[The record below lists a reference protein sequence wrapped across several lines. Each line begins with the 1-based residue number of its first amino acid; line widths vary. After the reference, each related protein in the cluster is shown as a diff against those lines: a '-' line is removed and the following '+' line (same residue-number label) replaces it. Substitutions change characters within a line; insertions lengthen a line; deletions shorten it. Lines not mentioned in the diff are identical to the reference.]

1 MKTVNVDYIA
11 VIQQVNEHVE
21 FVKREIFKNEPLIN
35 ELKEMVENP
44 NRTVLDLQSRM
55 GHEFRENERS
65 MINYMWPYSYSSTY
79 VPGAVYPKAM
89 AFEDYTNSINS
100 LRSSKTEEVTKRIMG
115 QRKNLKDTNPAQ
127 FNLLVKEEVEDAII
141 RHEKSLKTSYLNDCI
156 RFSNAYC
163 YSQLVNELEN
173 DLSVRMYSTESIGW
187 MSKRFEITDDVE
199 ITVYTNFG
207 YGYSSYFYI
216 SLCYKGIDILPYSFF
231 VNYYYADKRDI
242 ARYTRKYNEDNISWD
257 YAFNFVETVAN
268 RAKNDENDFVTVF
281 IKNEVDEMMRGLRN
295 IMANPKGYL
304 DRMVLAK
311 NKENSSRYLT
321 IRNISSDEIRDYEVY
336 PHEMVMVFEAEKISG
351 ALEFIEG
358 LTELEQIDGNIS
370 SVVEEIISMTEKL
383 LPELE
388 NNIASVQSEIDRLN
402 KKEEELAAEIESLEK
417 RMEPHVSAINATWEK
432 RRTERNTYNRYDI
445 EYEYKEKHPEYV
457 HLINQAED
465 KESEKSEVRKDRWAR
480 EGFLERLEECRND
493 IITNK

>member
-1 MKTVNVDYIA
+1 
-11 VIQQVNEHVE
+11 
-21 FVKREIFKNEPLIN
+21 
-35 ELKEMVENP
+35 
-44 NRTVLDLQSRM
+44 
-55 GHEFRENERS
+55 
-65 MINYMWPYSYSSTY
+65 
-79 VPGAVYPKAM
+79 
-89 AFEDYTNSINS
+89 
-100 LRSSKTEEVTKRIMG
+100 
-115 QRKNLKDTNPAQ
+115 
-127 FNLLVKEEVEDAII
+127 
-141 RHEKSLKTSYLNDCI
+141 
-156 RFSNAYC
+156 
-163 YSQLVNELEN
+163 
-173 DLSVRMYSTESIGW
+173 
-187 MSKRFEITDDVE
+187 
-199 ITVYTNFG
+199 
-207 YGYSSYFYI
+207 
-216 SLCYKGIDILPYSFF
+216 
-231 VNYYYADKRDI
+231 
-242 ARYTRKYNEDNISWD
+242 
-257 YAFNFVETVAN
+257 
-268 RAKNDENDFVTVF
+268 
-281 IKNEVDEMMRGLRN
+281 
-295 IMANPKGYL
+295 MANPKGYL

>member
-1 MKTVNVDYIA
+1 MSTVNVDYIA
-11 VIQQVNEHVE
+11 VIQQVNDHVE
-21 FVKREIFKNEPLIN
+21 FVKRAINKKEPLIN
-35 ELKEMVENP
+35 ELYEMLENP

-55 GHEFRENERS
+55 DHEFREGERTAF
-65 MINYMWPYSYSSTY
+65 NYMWPNSYSSTY
-79 VPGAVYPKAM
+79 VSGVSYPKGISY
-89 AFEDYTNSINS
+89 EEYQDKINSIKVK
-100 LRSSKTEEVTKRIMG
+100 KTEQIEDSYKQLKESDPAEFELKLKERVESAV
-115 QRKNLKDTNPAQ
+115 KNFDKDLKDSFYSKCVRYA
-127 FNLLVKEEVEDAII
+127 
-141 RHEKSLKTSYLNDCI
+141 
-156 RFSNAYC
+156 NAYS
-163 YSQLVNELEN
+163 YSQLVNELEA
-173 DLSVRMYSTESIGW
+173 DPSVRMYSTESIGW

-295 IMANPKGYL
+295 IMANPKAYL

-351 ALEFIEG
+351 AIEFIEG
-358 LTELEQIDGNIS
+358 LTELEQIDGSIS

-388 NNIASVQSEIDRLN
+388 YNIASVQSDIDRL
-402 KKEEELAAEIESLEK
+402 KMKEEELAAEIESIEK

-445 EYEYKEKHPEYV
+445 EHEYKEKHPEYV

-493 IITNK
+493 IVTNKE